1 MTCRDLDLIGAVRII
16 RRCDLS
22 RNRIVRFWPLFVRPS
37 MPYRWIHAAEPGGQ
51 QWLLRRN
58 CALTPGQLA
67 MCFAAI
73 GVVSLLIAI
82 AFALLGAW
90 LVIPFAGIE
99 LLALGVA
106 FLVHARHAGDYERIV
121 VRADRLIV
129 ERVSGGNLAQMECQG
144 PWIRV
149 EYAVPVGNSSG
160 WWPRAGRCPSGA
172 SCRMMGAVSWRAS
185 CAPRSPDGGASRQDH
200 RTTWHDSLVTA

>member
-1 MTCRDLDLIGAVRII
+1 M
-16 RRCDLS
+16 
-22 RNRIVRFWPLFVRPS
+22 
-37 MPYRWIHAAEPGGQ
+37 
-51 QWLLRRN
+51 
-58 CALTPGQLA
+58 
-67 MCFAAI
+67 
-73 GVVSLLIAI
+73 LIAI
-82 AFALLGAW
+82 AFAWLGAW

-149 EYAVPVGNSSG
+149 EYGGHIETRRNGS
-160 WWPRAGRCPSGA
+160 PSGLF
-172 SCRMMGAVSWRAS
+172 SSSSFENFLRVVRSNCR
-185 CAPRSPDGGASRQDH
+185 PFQ
-200 RTTWHDSLVTA
+200 